1 MHDFCQE
8 DLEEEENVP
17 EKENEEDEEKEE
29 GSEPEQAQGG
39 SVLSAEYL
47 GQSLHQ
53 EGEGLV
59 GRDVSDGGVGCMDQ
73 L

>member
-17 EKENEEDEEKEE
+17 EKENEEDEEKE
-29 GSEPEQAQGG
+29 GSEAEQPPGG
-39 SVLSAEYL
+39 SVISAEYL

-53 EGEGLV
+53 EGEGFF

>member
-1 MHDFCQE
+1 M
-8 DLEEEENVP
+8 P
-17 EKENEEDEEKEE
+17 EKENEEDEEKE
-29 GSEPEQAQGG
+29 GSEAEQAQGG